1 MYNYFFRYM
10 LVRFEP
16 TQPDIHMISKVTM
29 VEQRWLKFNTSIW
42 SSTKDPQKCPLPQTP
57 TPHPPAIYTHSHPTV
72 KASNNHSYRIDW
84 MSIQGCSHLLK
95 IVCNNCRSLLPLS
108 LSTTPL
114 LWITTERDVLQA
126 VFENVYY
133 DLKTHNNAWAKD
145 CWLVL
150 FYVLFKFNAFICMES
165 WMLAKVTIFIIACFF
180 AFLSNR

>member
-1 MYNYFFRYM
+1 MCITWTIVRIWTYCLSELTNVQLFSLIQLYNYFFRYM

-42 SSTKDPQKCPLPQTP
+42 SSTKDPKKCPQPQTP
-57 TPHPPAIYTHSHPTV
+57 TPHPPTIYTHSHPTV

-108 LSTTPL
+108 FSTTPL
-114 LWITTERDVLQA
+114 LWISTKGGRASSHVWKCILW
-126 VFENVYY
+126 FEN
-133 DLKTHNNAWAKD
+133 TQ
-145 CWLVL
+145 
-150 FYVLFKFNAFICMES
+150 
-165 WMLAKVTIFIIACFF
+165 
-180 AFLSNR
+180 